1 MSNNQEIPNQL
12 PEAEILSKK
21 TVVEQS
27 DQESIHKGLSI
38 LWSVKSDKL
47 RMKFLTKSFLN
58 TSSGLLSLVSSIFPS
73 LVSSWNRCT
82 LYH

>member
-1 MSNNQEIPNQL
+1 MSNNQEILNQL

-58 TSSGLLSLVSSIFPS
+58 TNSGLLSLVSSIFPS